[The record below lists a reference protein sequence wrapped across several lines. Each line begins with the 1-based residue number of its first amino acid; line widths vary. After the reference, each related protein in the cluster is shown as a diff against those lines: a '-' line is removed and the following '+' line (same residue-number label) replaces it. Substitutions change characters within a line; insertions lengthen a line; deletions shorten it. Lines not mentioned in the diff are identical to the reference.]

1 MSGLE
6 VAGIVLAVI
15 PLFISAIEHYE
26 DGLRPLR
33 MMKVV
38 VYRRE
43 LARYRTK
50 LTLEYGL
57 YTNALEEL
65 LVDVVP
71 QQELRDMITQSQSP
85 LWKDAALNDR
95 LIKRLGIIY
104 DTYFL
109 VMKQMQEVM
118 AKIASLLDIE
128 KQGNVITY
136 GIARKALSLIPLID
150 HWPSARKPSSRT
162 STEIQPFSVSAAL
175 HHVRVQKKIEVWF
188 QKWTYTTS
196 SRRAQSVQRCNLSI
210 HGEQ

>member
-6 VAGIVLAVI
+6 IAGIVLAVI

-26 DGLRPLR
+26 VGLRPLR
-33 MMKVV
+33 MMKVA

-43 LARYRTK
+43 LALYRTK
-50 LTLEYGL
+50 LILEYGL

-65 LVDVVP
+65 LVDLVP

-95 LIKRLGIIY
+95 LRKRLGIIY
-104 DTYFL
+104 DAYFL

-128 KQGNVITY
+128 KQGNVITH
-136 GIARKALSLIPLID
+136 GVARKALSLISLLD
-150 HWPSARKPSSRT
+150 HWPSAQKPSSRT
-162 STEIQPFSVSAAL
+162 STEIQSVSVSAAF

-188 QKWTYTTS
+188 QEWTYTTS
-196 SRRAQSVQRCNLSI
+196 SRRPQSVQRRNLSI
-210 HGEQ
+210 HREQ